1 MSFTDPIADML
12 TRVRNGVMAGH
23 SQVAMPSSK
32 IKAEIAKI
40 LKEEGFI
47 ENFEVADGEQT
58 GFKVLRVKIKYV
70 GERRERRPVISGLER
85 VSKPGRRIYT
95 KRQDIP
101 WVLSG
106 IGIAILSTPK
116 GVMTGQ
122 RARQLG
128 IGGEILCKVW

>member
-1 MSFTDPIADML
+1 MSFSDPIADML
-12 TRVRNGVMAGH
+12 TRIRNGVMAGH
-23 SQVAMPSSK
+23 SMVAMPSSK
-32 IKAEIAKI
+32 IKVEIAKI
-40 LKEEGFI
+40 LKEEGFV
-47 ENFEVADGEQT
+47 ENFEVADGERA
-58 GFKVLRVKIKYV
+58 GYRVLRIKIKYV

-85 VSKPGRRIYT
+85 VSRPGRRIYT

-106 IGIAILSTPK
+106 IGVAILSTPK

-128 IGGEILCKVW
+128 VGGEILCKVW